1 MEVKIVDVEVEIS
14 GRLVGAGSVELSN
27 PAVDPSADTIGI
39 VVVEDISIEDNVE
52 EENVVVVDEVIA
64 IVEGLLEAAPV

>member
-14 GRLVGAGSVELSN
+14 GILVGAGSVELSN
-27 PAVDPSADTIGI
+27 PGADSSADTIGI

-64 IVEGLLEAAPV
+64 IVEGLLEADPV